1 MTEKRIIYGTQQ
13 EIPQEWEVTDTIS
26 YHRTA
31 IERLENVKLNENEES
46 LFTGW
51 RYEETQYTPEEYKD
65 ILIQQQQE
73 KISSLAM
80 AIMGL
85 MGANGG
91 V

>member
-31 IERLENVKLNENEES
+31 IERLENVKLNENDES

-51 RYEETQYTPEEYKD
+51 RYEEVQYTPEEYKD
-65 ILIQQQQE
+65 IQIKEQQE

-80 AIMGL
+80 AVLGL